1 MLDVQLIKENWD
13 YYNGGHFQFWI
24 GVKPSTD
31 TEEGRLIQEE
41 IERMFQEVNMVAEVT
56 NRHADA
62 LLGKDPAAYF
72 SRGESEI
79 GEPELDAANTQL
91 TQLLEDILG
100 NPLGDSE
107 FPDAL
112 YESVVSLLVGGVAY
126 LRATTVEGKAYLH
139 CPPIESVNVLE
150 RNAVGSI
157 VKIEY
162 FYTEGE
168 ERRKEIQYFDDKKL
182 TVFEYYRKKVD
193 SDEYEES
200 PYETFKLNLNGQLTI
215 TEARRRPLITKSMKT
230 AQNALNHAATLIP
243 RNNHVSGFIS
253 RIFLNAKVPGEFVVN
268 QLGDRVF
275 QPDPDAIVY
284 APGMLNFVSGIP
296 LRDAEGNVTGLT
308 SPTVHTEQPID
319 VTSFIESARF
329 SVGTIYSQAN
339 QAHLLAND
347 LLLSGRARVE
357 LRNDFVISLQKDAR
371 RLQDFW
377 AKAFK
382 NVFYLTQYALGND
395 PKSWFAALFHVR
407 VNATPGLLAAEE
419 RQILIS
425 THAAGL
431 ASKRTVISLLGYADS
446 VEAELEAISNE
457 QPTN

>member
-1 MLDVQLIKENWD
+1 VLDQELVKENWD

-72 SRGESEI
+72 SRGESNKSDSEI
-79 GEPELDAANTQL
+79 DAANIQL
-91 TQLLEDILG
+91 GQLLEDILG

-112 YESVVSLLVGGVAY
+112 YESVVSLLVAGIAY
-126 LRATTVEGKAYLH
+126 LRSTTIDKKAILH
-139 CPPIESVNVLE
+139 CPSL
-150 RNAVGSI
+150 GSI
-157 VKIEY
+157 NVIARNSVGAIAKIEY

-168 ERRKEIQYFDDKKL
+168 EQRKEIQYFDDSKL
-182 TVFEYYRKKVD
+182 TVFEYYRKKLD
-193 SDEYEES
+193 SDDYEEN

-215 TEARRRPLITKSMKT
+215 VEARRRPLITKSMKT
-230 AQNALNHAATLIP
+230 AQNSLNHAATLIP

-308 SPTVHTEQPID
+308 SPSVHTEQPID
-319 VTSFIESARF
+319 VSSFVESARF

-382 NVFYLTQYALGND
+382 NIFYLTQYALGND
-395 PKSWFAALFHVR
+395 PVPWFASAFHVR

-419 RQILIS
+419 RQILIG

-431 ASKRTVISLLGYADS
+431 MSKRTAVSLLGYADS
-446 VEAELEAISNE
+446 VEAELEALANE
-457 QPTN
+457 RPT